1 MLKDGEL
8 TKLRAVSA
16 VRINGH
22 RADAK
27 KDLLVINVYVMDSD
41 EEFYASMA
49 TINFLFKKKLASSP

>member
-16 VRINGH
+16 VR
-22 RADAK
+22 K
-27 KDLLVINVYVMDSD
+27 KDHLYVNVMDSD